1 MSNNIFNL
9 PIKNNINSQVNF
21 PNSNKIFEV
30 ENKNMKN
37 NPLDNKMKNKQD
49 VEKNLKTIDFEKSL
63 KKESTDLLFD
73 LKNFTTTNQGKIIL
87 KI

>member
-1 MSNNIFNL
+1 MSNNIFNF